1 MNMQATKNQSDQSD
15 QSGQSPDRT
24 IKAAKELK
32 EKLVGYRREIH
43 SHPELSFQ
51 ENATAKLAAAAMSKL
66 GYDVRPGVGGTG
78 VVAELGSGRTVIVR
92 ADMDALPIQEKNE
105 TDYASKN
112 PGVMHACGHDVHVSC
127 ALGAAELLAKNPPAQ
142 GKVRFIFQPAEE
154 MVNDDGKSGAVLM
167 IEQGVTDGAECVVA
181 LHVYPH
187 LPAGQ
192 IAVKTGPMLAACDSF
207 DITLRGTASHGAH
220 PEQGIDAIVL
230 ASHVVQS
237 VQNIIS
243 RRKSAL
249 EPAVITLGGIKSAT
263 FRPNIVADQVHLT
276 GTARYFDK
284 ALGKLICEELHRAC
298 RIAEAL
304 GGSYEMK
311 YVHDN
316 PAVVNDPQITNIV
329 RLVATKLLG
338 KENVH
343 ESTLEMGAEDFSFM
357 TEALP
362 GCFFFLGTGVEG
374 KPPCMLHSPT
384 FDVNEDAIPLGA
396 ALLAESVYQFL
407 GQSS

>member
-1 MNMQATKNQSDQSD
+1 MD
-15 QSGQSPDRT
+15 
-24 IKAAKELK
+24 AARALAQ
-32 EKLVGYRREIH
+32 KLVGYRREIH
-43 SHPELSFQ
+43 SHPELSFH

-66 GYDVRPGVGGTG
+66 GYDVRPGVGGNG
-78 VVAELGSGRTVIVR
+78 VVAEIGSGRTIIVR

-105 TDYASKN
+105 TEYTSQNA
-112 PGVMHACGHDVHVSC
+112 GIMHACGHDVHVSC
-127 ALGAAELLAKNPPAQ
+127 ALGAAEILAQKPPSS

-167 IEQGVTDGAECVVA
+167 IEQGATQNAECVVA

-187 LPAGQ
+187 LPVGQ

-207 DITLRGTASHGAH
+207 NITLRGTASHGAY

-263 FRPNIVADQVHLT
+263 YRPNIVADEVQLT
-276 GTARYFDK
+276 GTARYFDR
-284 ALGKLICEELHRAC
+284 ALGRLICEELHRAC
-298 RIAEAL
+298 RIVEAL

-311 YVHDN
+311 YVNDN

-329 RLVATKLLG
+329 RLVAARLLG
-338 KENVH
+338 KENVQ
-343 ESTLEMGAEDFSFM
+343 ESALEMGAEDFSFM

-374 KPPCMLHSPT
+374 KPPRMLHTPT
-384 FDVNEDAIPLGA
+384 FDINEEAIPLGA

-407 GQSS
+407 GNDLQPD